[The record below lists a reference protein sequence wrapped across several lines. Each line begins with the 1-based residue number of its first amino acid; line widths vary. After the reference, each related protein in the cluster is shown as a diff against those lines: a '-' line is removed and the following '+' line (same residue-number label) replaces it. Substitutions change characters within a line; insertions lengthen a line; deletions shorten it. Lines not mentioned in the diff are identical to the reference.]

1 MDNIKKYNLDDYA
14 GEEVDFV
21 IKRVED
27 IFELQNGIE
36 DDPHRHHYYT
46 LILMKEGEG
55 THVVDFNS
63 FNITS
68 HSIHLIYPGQ
78 VHQVI
83 TPKRNLGWVMN
94 FNDSFLAQ
102 NSIYPELIDKVYLY
116 NTAGYTPPLH
126 LSDREFVV
134 FEELAKQIESYNNKE
149 VSFRYDAFGALLKL
163 LFINISSLC
172 ALNKNPDLINAIGSN
187 NLFTNFKKLIN
198 LEYKSLHK
206 VGDYANK
213 LAVSSDYLNRYVKTQ
228 SGQSAKEF
236 IQERLVVEAK
246 RLLIFSESSS
256 KELAFDLGFEEPAHF
271 NNFFKKHVGV
281 TPGQFR
287 QTNIKNM
294 VKG

>member
-1 MDNIKKYNLDDYA
+1 MDNIKKYSLDNYS
-14 GEEVDFV
+14 GEEVDFI

-27 IFELQNGIE
+27 IFDLQNGIE
-36 DDPHRHHYYT
+36 DDPHRHHDYT

-55 THVVDFNS
+55 THVIDFNRFDIIS
-63 FNITS
+63 K
-68 HSIHLIYPGQ
+68 SIHLIYPGQ

-83 TPKRNLGWVMN
+83 TPKRSFGWVMN
-94 FNDSFLAQ
+94 FNDTFLAQ

-126 LSDREFVV
+126 LSEEEFVI
-134 FEELAKQIESYNNKE
+134 FEGLVKQIESYNNKDI
-149 VSFRYDAFGALLKL
+149 SFRYDAFGALLKL

-172 ALNKNPDLINAIGSN
+172 VLNKNTDLINAIGSN

-198 LEYKSLHK
+198 REYKSVHK
-206 VGDYANK
+206 VGDYADM
-213 LAVSSDYLNRYVKTQ
+213 LAVNSDYLNRYVKTQ
-228 SGQSAKEF
+228 SGKSAKEF
-236 IQERLVVEAK
+236 IQEKLVVEAK
-246 RLLIFSESSS
+246 RQLIFSERSS

-271 NNFFKKHVGV
+271 NNFFKKHVGL

-287 QTNIKNM
+287 QQNIKNM